1 MSLNV
6 EISSRD
12 LQRLKRNLDK
22 MLREDE
28 RAVVRII
35 QGGGL
40 IAETVAAR
48 NAPVGTPESTGKKGY
63 IGGTLRQSIRK
74 KSEDKGLTAK
84 VATNVK
90 YARFQNDGTSR
101 GVKAKKFM
109 EKGFKAGAEY
119 VIKKLG

>member
-6 EISSRD
+6 EINSRD
-12 LQRLKRNLDK
+12 LRRLKRNLNK
-22 MLREDE
+22 MLRDDE
-28 RAVVRII
+28 RAVIRII

-40 IAETVAAR
+40 IAETVAAQ
-48 NAPVGTPESTGKKGY
+48 NSPVDTGR
-63 IGGTLRQSIRK
+63 LRQSIRK

-84 VATNVK
+84 VSTNVK